1 MSRIDDIIRD
11 AVRDV
16 INSSACD
23 FKNWWKD
30 EFETEVYFETKE
42 DLEKRCL
49 TTILKSLN
57 ATGLHGC
64 WTDLCLKH
72 AIVSELNARIL
83 IQGTMRLCWRKST
96 T

>member
-23 FKNWWKD
+23 FKTGGRMSLRQSFILRQKK
-30 EFETEVYFETKE
+30 TLKS
-42 DLEKRCL
+42 CL